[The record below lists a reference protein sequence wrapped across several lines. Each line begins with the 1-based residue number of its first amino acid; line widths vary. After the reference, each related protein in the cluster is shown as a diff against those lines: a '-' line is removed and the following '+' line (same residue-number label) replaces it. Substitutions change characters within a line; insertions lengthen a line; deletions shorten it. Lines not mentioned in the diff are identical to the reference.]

1 MFSRLKPAAEFCC
14 NNRKAA
20 NPVGWIADMSQF
32 SSFNRTGEG
41 DIFLLK
47 SYNTRDH
54 SVCGLA
60 KLIWRASEDTKYMAR
75 KKGGTQLYGIVTALE
90 KARRHRYDGGNRHQV
105 PWG

>member
-14 NNRKAA
+14 NNHKAA
-20 NPVGWIADMSQF
+20 DIVGWIAGMSQF
-32 SSFNRTGEG
+32 NSFNRTGEG